1 MSDIASCHIHNHIS
15 IVHISIVYVYIYCVY
30 IYMVY
35 IYMVYIYV
43 VYIYMV
49 YIYMLYIYSVC
60 IYILCMYIYS
70 VYTSICSRFSFAI
83 HVFFTFP
90 LDPLKK
96 HTPFQAAG
104 RCPCS
109 SWMRCVGNS
118 VGETD
123 GVLGERLGET
133 KPVFTL

>member
-1 MSDIASCHIHNHIS
+1 MLYI
-15 IVHISIVYVYIYCVY
+15 YGVYIYICC
-30 IYMVY
+30 I
-35 IYMVYIYV
+35 
-43 VYIYMV
+43 
-49 YIYMLYIYSVC
+49 YIYSVC

-70 VYTSICSRFSFAI
+70 VCIYIYCVYIYIHHHTSICSRFSFAI